1 MSDDRGARRDTFVN
15 PYTFVSLPKG
25 EPEAGWRCEPA
36 GHERLAAE
44 CYSGVVEVELTARS
58 PLLLRQVYAG
68 ADGSFPRRAVAGF
81 EGRVPY
87 LPGSS
92 LAGAVRSLHETLAGG
107 CLRVFNGGFR
117 PGYRDQVRARPPGWR
132 LARVDEV
139 DEDGRPTRMQL
150 CPQAPVWVE
159 SAALHRA
166 LGGAEH
172 LRTGAR
178 VTVDGPGE
186 EVFGR
191 RQVQEPELVRGGGDW
206 VVLVTDAGT
215 RRRTR
220 KNPAGGAALRG
231 RYFCAAG
238 RLDDTVRAA
247 VFDDG
252 VWEGFLDSVEG
263 TNDLRE
269 FRQETAGDDS
279 RPCWKQVR
287 HPRDGALLGRRIA
300 ARRRLYAEQ
309 VVWVLPEVSG
319 QTLVLR
325 DMALAVVWRHAGG
338 VDRARERVPAH
349 ALACTSPR
357 FLCPSC
363 RVFGSADTETRG
375 GRGRAEQNAY
385 RGHVRFGDALPR
397 EVYETRQEWLPPM
410 GAPKPGAGQFYLNRD
425 QGSENTTAAGV
436 NARPLREWG
445 SEGDGG
451 GRRRGLRGRKQ
462 YWLTGTPGN
471 RPYFRAS
478 SKNPRVF
485 HEEVYEPGNKMLGR
499 GESVAAGAVFTA
511 RVHFEN
517 LGEADLGGLLCALD
531 PALLLEP
538 CDAPDREANGGR
550 IEYGWAVGG
559 GRPLGFG
566 TVTSRVGLVR
576 VDDAASRYLGGAG
589 PAVEVSQAV
598 QAFRRT
604 ASEELKDIWK
614 RQLTKVLRLDW
625 ATPHQVWYPPAV
637 RLTQPDRP
645 LHPQSLLPSFTFWK
659 ETTGGASWTET
670 EKGGWKKGTEFP
682 YQQLPA
688 SAAPDPGMN
697 VIPQQTQGPPNRGG
711 RR

>member
-1 MSDDRGARRDTFVN
+1 MSDDRRARGDTFVN
-15 PYTFVSLPKG
+15 PYTFVSMPKG
-25 EPEAGWRCEPA
+25 EPGAGWRREPA
-36 GHERLAAE
+36 GHDRFAEE

-58 PLLLRQVYAG
+58 PLLLRQVYADAEG
-68 ADGSFPRRAVAGF
+68 RFPRRTVAGF

-107 CLRVFNGGFR
+107 CLRVFDGDFR

-150 CPQAPVWVE
+150 CTRAPVWVE

-166 LGGAEH
+166 LGGAKN

-191 RQVQEPELVRGGGDW
+191 RQVEEPELVRGGGDW

-215 RRRTR
+215 RRKTR
-220 KNPAGGAALRG
+220 RNPAGGAPLRG

-238 RLDDTVRAA
+238 QLDGTVRAA

-252 VWEGFLDSVEG
+252 VWEGFLDSVDG

-269 FRQETAGDDS
+269 FRQDPAGDDS

-287 HPRDGALLGRRIA
+287 HPGDGALLGSRIA
-300 ARRRLYAEQ
+300 ARRRLYADQ
-309 VVWVLPEVSG
+309 VVWVLPEMSG
-319 QTLVLR
+319 ESLVVR

-338 VDRARERVPAH
+338 VDKARQRVPAH
-349 ALACTSPR
+349 ALACTSPGA
-357 FLCPSC
+357 LCPSC
-363 RVFGSADTETRG
+363 RVFGSADTAARG

-385 RGHVRFGDALPR
+385 RGHVRFGDGLPR
-397 EVYETRQEWLPPM
+397 EAYETRQEYLPPM

-425 QGSENTTAAGV
+425 QGSEGATADGV

-445 SEGDGG
+445 SEGDN

-462 YWLTGTPGN
+462 YWLTGTSGN

-478 SKNPRVF
+478 SQKPRVF
-485 HEEVYEPGNKMLGR
+485 HEEVYEPDNSMLSR
-499 GESVAAGAVFTA
+499 GESVPEGAVFTA

-531 PALLLEP
+531 PALLLASDGDPEQ
-538 CDAPDREANGGR
+538 DTDGGR
-550 IEYGWAVGG
+550 VEYGWAVGG

-566 TVTSRVGLVR
+566 TVTSRVSITAL
-576 VDDAASRYLGGAG
+576 DDAASRYLGGPG
-589 PAVEVSQAV
+589 PVVEVSRAV
-598 QAFRRT
+598 RAFRRT
-604 ASEELKDIWK
+604 ASTELKDIWK
-614 RQLTKVLRLDW
+614 RQLAKVLRLDW
-625 ATPHQVWYPPAV
+625 AAPHQVWYPPAGQ
-637 RLTQPDRP
+637 LPEPNAP
-645 LHPQSLLPSFTFWK
+645 LHPQALLPSFTFWK
-659 ETTGGASWTET
+659 ETTGGASWTWT
-670 EKGGWKKGTEFP
+670 ERGGWNKGAEFP

-697 VIPQQTQGPPNRGG
+697 VIPHKQQGPRNRGE